1 MSYFETH
8 KEILPPEQLTLMPE
22 LIGATRLG
30 YVLYGGT
37 AIALRWGH
45 RISEDF
51 DFFNDAHLD
60 KQALFEA
67 LPFMD
72 HADVLQDRPN
82 TLTIQVA
89 VSRDAYV
96 KVSFFG
102 AIGFGRVG
110 EPQTTADGI
119 LQVASPDDLMANK
132 VKVILQRVSAKDYI
146 DIGAMVEAGVSL
158 DRGLAAARLMFGHVF
173 QPAESLRAMTYF
185 EGGDL
190 HLLTD
195 QARRTLIQ
203 AASAVRRLPEIELLS
218 QALAKGAETR
228 GTGAEPDKD
237 KPEESGGFR
246 F

>member
-1 MSYFETH
+1 MSYFESH

-37 AIALRWGH
+37 AIALRFGH

-51 DFFNDAHLD
+51 DFFTDAYLD

-67 LPFMD
+67 LPFMQQ
-72 HADVLQDRPN
+72 AAAVLQDRAN
-82 TLTIQVA
+82 TLTVQVPLNHPK
-89 VSRDAYV
+89 DAYV

-102 AIGFGRVG
+102 SIAFGRVG

-132 VKVILQRVSAKDYI
+132 VKVILQRVSAKNYI
-146 DIGAMVEAGVSL
+146 DIAAMVEAGVAL
-158 DRGLAAARLMFGHVF
+158 DKGLAAGRLMFGHLF

-185 EGGDL
+185 DGGDFN
-190 HLLTD
+190 LLTD
-195 QARRTLIQ
+195 QVQRTLIQ
-203 AASAVRRLPEIELLS
+203 AASAVRRLPDIQLLS
-218 QALAKGAETR
+218 SVLAKGAETR
-228 GTGAEPDKD
+228 DLEAEPDT
-237 KPEESGGFR
+237 PE
-246 F
+246 